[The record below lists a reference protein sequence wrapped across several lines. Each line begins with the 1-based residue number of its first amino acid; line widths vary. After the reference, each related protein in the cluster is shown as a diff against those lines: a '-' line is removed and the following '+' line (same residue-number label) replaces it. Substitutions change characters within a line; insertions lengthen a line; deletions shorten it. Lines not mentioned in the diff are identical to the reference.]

1 MNDSRKTKSELLH
14 ELQRVRARVVQL
26 EETRSDED
34 EDGKRVE
41 AALRKSEEL
50 NRLTLENISDAVF
63 IVDDSER
70 FTYIC
75 PNVDVIFGYS
85 VDEVRAMDN
94 IAELLGSQLVDLEEL
109 KTSGEVSNIER
120 QISDKVGR
128 KHDLLVNVKRVAI
141 EDGTGLYSCRD
152 VTDRKR
158 AEDALRLEQEEL
170 RKLTAQLVGA
180 REDERKHL
188 ARELHDGVSQRMAV
202 LALEVARLL
211 QDGSTFP
218 GRARESLQGI
228 QQGIG
233 DLADDCHQL
242 SRRLHP
248 SILYDLGLRASLESE
263 CTAFSKQYDISTK
276 FIAED
281 VPASIPEDVQLCI
294 YRVVQESLQNVARH
308 AEADEVLVTLTG
320 REKRLTLS
328 VSDNGKGFDSAQVR
342 GRGGLGLVSVKE
354 RVRLVNGKFSVRS
367 QPGDG
372 TELEVRVPLDD

>member
-1 MNDSRKTKSELLH
+1 MNDSKKKKRELLH
-14 ELQRVRARVVQL
+14 ELQRVRARVAQL
-26 EETRSDED
+26 EETIRIAGDS
-34 EDGKRVE
+34 KRVE
-41 AALRKSEEL
+41 AALRKSEEIH
-50 NRLTLENISDAVF
+50 RLTLESISDAVF

-109 KTSGEVSNIER
+109 KTSGEVSNVER
-120 QISDKVGR
+120 QISDKAGR

-141 EDGTGLYSCRD
+141 EGGTGLYSCRD

-228 QQGIG
+228 QQSI
-233 DLADDCHQL
+233 DELADDCHQL
-242 SRRLHP
+242 ARGLHP
-248 SILYDLGLRASLESE
+248 SILDDLGLRAALESE
-263 CTAFSKQYDISTK
+263 CTAFSKQYDISTR

-294 YRVVQESLQNVARH
+294 YRVVQESLQNVAKH
-308 AEADEVLVTLTG
+308 AEADEVLVTLSG

-354 RVRLVNGKFSVRS
+354 RVRLVNGSFSVSS
-367 QPGDG
+367 QPGNG
-372 TELEVRVPLDD
+372 TELEVRVPLDG